1 MNSETKWHVDN
12 ASAQRYASHSA
23 DAATAASVEAHVA
36 VCGSCAVAVS
46 AAATQTDGDLL
57 HSVWAKVDE
66 ALDEPRIGV
75 IEQVLRVLGCP
86 PSMSRV
92 IAATGR
98 AQWSCLSAVALSLV
112 LAVFA
117 STSGDDAMFGLFL
130 VFAPIGPLAAAAAAF
145 ERFAEPVEN
154 LLRTV
159 PTSLWTIAL
168 VRSASAVVPSIV
180 LTALSIPILSERG
193 WLALAW
199 MLPSLALSVTAL
211 ALTTW
216 LRAEQ
221 SAIAVTLIWIAIPI
235 VAQLRVDTL
244 LEALAAPAQVA
255 SIGLLLA
262 ASAVFA
268 TRRTTFDYRGFS

>member
-1 MNSETKWHVDN
+1 MNGETTWHIDS
-12 ASAQRYASHSA
+12 ASVQCYARHAS
-23 DAATAASVEAHVA
+23 DAVMAASVEAHVA
-36 VCGSCAVAVS
+36 ACGRCAAEVS
-46 AAATQTDGDLL
+46 AAVEATSEDLL
-57 HSVWAKVDE
+57 FDVWAKVDE
-66 ALDEPRIGV
+66 MLDEPRISV
-75 IEQVLRVLGCP
+75 IERLIRAVGCP
-86 PSMSRV
+86 PATSRV

-98 AQWSCLSAVALSLV
+98 AQWSCLSAVVLSLV

-117 STSGDDAMFGLFL
+117 STSGDDAVFAMFLL
-130 VFAPIGPLAAAAAAF
+130 FAPIGPLAATAAAF

-199 MLPSLALSVTAL
+199 MLPSLALSVAAL
-211 ALTTW
+211 ALTSW

-221 SAIAVTLIWIAIPI
+221 SAVVVTLIWISIP
-235 VAQLRVDTL
+235 VAARLRVDSL
-244 LEALAAPAQVA
+244 LEAMAGPAQVA
-255 SIGLLLA
+255 SMVLLLA
-262 ASAVFA
+262 GGALFV